1 MDEQR
6 LPSNAPE
13 PEPETAA
20 EAFARLDDRVAGLD
34 GRIALMTRA
43 VEHMAAERL
52 NIEIPDYNPTLEKTN
67 AYLAAITKRLKAIEE
82 APALDM
88 TPEDMGTR
96 IAAAAQKA
104 REGDRASVQQAQQSQ
119 ADAVQA
125 LHRIVGNVRTRE
137 QQRQHLWWGIG
148 GGVLAG
154 CLLWAILPGVLL
166 RTLPQSWHM
175 PENMARHIIGEPT
188 LWEAGARLMRADSP
202 EAWSLIVEATDM
214 HRVNR
219 DTIATCRR
227 KAEKAKRSI
236 HCSIKVAPPTARLD
250 DDVGTG

>member
-13 PEPETAA
+13 PGPRAETAA

-34 GRIALMTRA
+34 GRIALMVRA

-67 AYLAAITKRLKAIEE
+67 AYLAAIHKRMKAIED

-88 TPEDMGTR
+88 TPEDMGIR

-104 REGDRASVQQAQQSQ
+104 READRASVEEVQQSQ
-119 ADAVQA
+119 ASAVQA
-125 LHRIVGNVRTRE
+125 LRQIIGHARARDV
-137 QQRQHLWWGIG
+137 QRGHLLWGIG
-148 GGVLAG
+148 GGILAG
-154 CLLWAILPGVLL
+154 CLLWSILPGAVV

-188 LWEAGARLMRADSP
+188 LWEAGTRLMRAGSP
-202 EAWSLIVEATDM
+202 EAWQAIADAAEMRHENREAIDACEQSAAKMKRQVRCTI
-214 HRVNR
+214 RVSG
-219 DTIATCRR
+219 
-227 KAEKAKRSI
+227 E
-236 HCSIKVAPPTARLD
+236 
-250 DDVGTG
+250 